1 MARNGSSRF
10 PLAGMARGAGEG
22 GGGVSPAFLL
32 GGVSAPDPA
41 MLSLVLGCLRGLA
54 GGLRVPPSS
63 VRPPLPPPG
72 PPPTLSMLPTEWQDR
87 ERGAMAL
94 RQGWGVCSWEAGIV
108 MKPILRERRSE
119 AMSRTRTPGPGP
131 APGPAAGPAGATS
144 LLELGR
150 EDPRGAGVGPQA
162 WAFRSSSTSRARRS
176 SGQPWGLPGRRA
188 GAGVGMG
195 RGLIP
200 RP

>member
-1 MARNGSSRF
+1 MLGLRLGFCGGTFRLDSR
-10 PLAGMARGAGEG
+10 PS
-22 GGGVSPAFLL
+22 GVGFCEPAFLL

-54 GGLRVPPSS
+54 GGLRGPLSS
-63 VRPPLPPPG
+63 VRPPPPPPG
-72 PPPTLSMLPTEWQDR
+72 PPPTLSMLPTEWQER

-131 APGPAAGPAGATS
+131 APGPAGPEGATS

-150 EDPRGAGVGPQA
+150 EGPDGAEVGPLA
-162 WAFRSSSTSRARRS
+162 
-176 SGQPWGLPGRRA
+176 
-188 GAGVGMG
+188 
-195 RGLIP
+195 
-200 RP
+200 